1 MRKYPPKALHVRSQ
15 CPPGCLGGLIGRL
28 GKSDM
33 KTIAIANQKGGV
45 GKTTVARNLTFYG
58 IERNLRVL
66 CVDLDP
72 QRNFTKTLRALR
84 ERNLGTPEETASLTA
99 SMLFQDSAV
108 ESFSPLDCG
117 EGAALIAADRELV
130 DVAALPVDA
139 LHAPRRALAALDC
152 LYDLCIIDTAPT
164 LGNPLYAALIAADY
178 VVCPCTMDQDAIDG
192 LGDLFEDIARVQQL
206 GWNADLTM
214 LGLLANRVNNRRAF
228 DRNALDQLR
237 EELGDVVLN
246 GVLYDRAATQ
256 YAKDRP
262 VWRVQSGESQILAA
276 REMKAVCNQV
286 FEKAT
291 I

>member
-1 MRKYPPKALHVRSQ
+1 
-15 CPPGCLGGLIGRL
+15 
-28 GKSDM
+28 M

-45 GKTTVARNLTFYG
+45 GKTTVARNLAFFG
-58 IERNLRVL
+58 IERGLRVL
-66 CVDLDP
+66 CIDLDP
-72 QRNFTKTLRALR
+72 QKNFSKTLRALR
-84 ERNLGTPEETASLTA
+84 ERNLGDQGDDEPALMASA
-99 SMLFQDSAV
+99 LFGDV
-108 ESFSPLDCG
+108 IEHSPLDCG
-117 EGAALIAADRELV
+117 EGAGLIAADRELV
-130 DVAALPVDA
+130 DVATLALDA
-139 LHAPRRALAALDC
+139 LHAPRAALAAFGER
-152 LYDLCIIDTAPT
+152 YDLCVIDTAPT

-206 GWNADLTM
+206 NWNPDLVT
-214 LGLLANRVNNRRAF
+214 LGLLANRVNTRRAF

-237 EELGDVVLN
+237 AELGDVVFD

-276 REMKAVCNQV
+276 HEMKAVCSQI

>member
-1 MRKYPPKALHVRSQ
+1 
-15 CPPGCLGGLIGRL
+15 
-28 GKSDM
+28 M

-45 GKTTVARNLTFYG
+45 GKTTVARNLAFFG
-58 IERNLRVL
+58 IERGLRVL

-72 QRNFTKTLRALR
+72 QKNFSKTLRALR
-84 ERNLGTPEETASLTA
+84 ERTLGDQGDDLQCLTA
-99 SMLFQDSAV
+99 SALFDGDAI
-108 ESFSPLDCG
+108 ELRPLECG
-117 EGAALIAADRELV
+117 ENAALVAADRELV
-130 DVAALPVDA
+130 DVASRPLED
-139 LHAPRRALAALDC
+139 LQAPRAALAKLAGE
-152 LYDLCIIDTAPT
+152 YDLCIIDTAPT
-164 LGNPLYAALIAADY
+164 LGNPLYAALIAADF

-206 GWNADLTM
+206 EWNPDLVT
-214 LGLLANRVNNRRAF
+214 LGLLANRVNTRRAF

-237 EELGDVVLN
+237 AELGDVVME

-276 REMKAVCNQV
+276 REMKAVCSQI
-286 FEKAT
+286 FDKAT

>member
-1 MRKYPPKALHVRSQ
+1 
-15 CPPGCLGGLIGRL
+15 
-28 GKSDM
+28 M

-45 GKTTVARNLTFYG
+45 GKTTVARNLAFFG
-58 IERNLRVL
+58 IERGLRVL

-72 QRNFTKTLRALR
+72 QKNFSKTLRALR
-84 ERNLGTPEETASLTA
+84 ERTLGDQGDELQSLTGSA
-99 SMLFQDSAV
+99 LFDGDAI
-108 ESFSPLDCG
+108 ELRPLACS
-117 EGAALIAADRELV
+117 ENAALVAADRELV
-130 DVAALPVDA
+130 DVASRPLED
-139 LHAPRRALAALDC
+139 LHGPRAALAKLAGD
-152 LYDLCIIDTAPT
+152 YDLCIIDTAPT

-206 GWNADLTM
+206 DWNADLVT
-214 LGLLANRVNNRRAF
+214 LGLLANRVNTRRAF
-228 DRNALDQLR
+228 DRNALGQLR
-237 EELGDVVLN
+237 DELGAVVME

-276 REMKAVCNQV
+276 REMKAVCGQI
-286 FEKAT
+286 FDKAA